1 MDHNYLKY
9 RELKPNDTVLILG
22 AYDGDFIREKKDE
35 IIEKNV
41 FVINIEPDIRL
52 CKDMME
58 FIQSEMPLNA
68 TALNIAVSDRTG
80 TAVFENKQNTLISG
94 LKDIPSMYWTDKAL
108 FETKILTIA
117 LDYLIDLYDP
127 NCIFCDIEGAELEV
141 FGDSTSFYNVEYI
154 AIAAYHIRNNMKTF
168 IFLSAFFSRFTKNIV
183 KMRNRKIIVDV
194 DDLEKQ
200 EEVLYIV

>member
-41 FVINIEPDIRL
+41 FVINVEPDIRL

-58 FIQSEMPLNA
+58 FILKEMPLNA

-80 TAVFENKQNTLISG
+80 TAVFENKQNTFISG
-94 LKDIPSMYWTDKAL
+94 LKDIPFMYWTDKAL

-117 LDYLIDLYDP
+117 LDDLIKLYDP
-127 NCIFCDIEGAELEV
+127 TCIFCDIEGAEIEA
-141 FGDSTSFYNVEYI
+141 FTNSAYFAFIPYI
-154 AIAAYHIRNNMKTF
+154 AIAAYHIRDGVKTF
-168 IFLSAFFSRFTKNIV
+168 VRLSEYFSKKILNSH
-183 KMRNRKIIVDV
+183 KIIVDV
-194 DDLEKQ
+194 DDFKKQ